1 MKSYRLPLNFWH
13 RVTNLPNTSLAKTAL
28 LENIALHTNWIKT
41 IEKLINTLTLADKIG
56 NHVKFKKATK
66 LSLENGFKKW
76 WKKALEDPSISR
88 LLFYR
93 KIKSEF
99 GMENY
104 VKIPGFQQR
113 RHISKLRCSDHALEI
128 EKGRHKKGNT
138 RTLANERICTLCKN
152 GQVEDEEH
160 FLLKCD
166 AYKSLRTK
174 HKFEHFTEVLAFF
187 NEENLSTF
195 EHFTEVLAFFNEE
208 NLSTFAKYLIEAF
221 KTREKIIKNE

>member
-1 MKSYRLPLNFWH
+1 M
-13 RVTNLPNTSLAKTAL
+13 V
-28 LENIALHTNWIKT
+28 E
-41 IEKLINTLTLADKIG
+41 
-56 NHVKFKKATK
+56 
-66 LSLENGFKKW
+66 
-76 WKKALEDPSISR
+76 KALDDPSMSR

-99 GMENY
+99 GMEHY
-104 VKIPGFQQR
+104 LKIPGFQQR
-113 RHISKLRCSDHALEI
+113 RHISKLSCSDHAFEI
-128 EKGRHKKGNT
+128 EKGRYKKGNT
-138 RTLANERICTLCKN
+138 RTLANERICTLCNN
-152 GQVEDEEH
+152 GQVEDEEY

-208 NLSTFAKYLIEAF
+208 NLSTFEHFTEVLAFFNEENLSTFEHFTEVLAFFNEENLSTFAKYLIEAF
-221 KTREKIIKNE
+221 KTREQIIKNE